1 MKPRIVNIVGTGRF
15 AYEIDIE
22 KAYTCLNCKNKI
34 YEPDIY
40 PALLVKVGEKNHH
53 VTLYANG
60 KYIICGVKSKRE
72 LMETYE
78 EIRRKLK
85 ECGLLN
91 NSEELK

>member
-1 MKPRIVNIVGTGRF
+1 MKPRIVNIVGTGHF
-15 AYEIDIE
+15 PCQIDIE
-22 KAYTCLNCKNKI
+22 KAYSCLDCKNKI

-40 PALLVKVGEKNHH
+40 PALLVKVGEKNRH

-72 LMETYE
+72 LMETYQ
-78 EIRRKLK
+78 EICRKLE